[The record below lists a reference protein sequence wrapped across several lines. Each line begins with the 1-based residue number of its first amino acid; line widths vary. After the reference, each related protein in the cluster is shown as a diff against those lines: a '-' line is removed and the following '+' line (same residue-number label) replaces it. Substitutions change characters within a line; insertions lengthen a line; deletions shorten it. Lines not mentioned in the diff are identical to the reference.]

1 MFTSRLAE
9 RWNQAHSFSLF
20 LKVIRWSWC
29 VGEITHQIHPSVQT
43 VNSPDRG
50 KAQVLS
56 RQVFKMDYCI
66 KTRGDERNLGK
77 HATTQLNSSR
87 ENLTQDLPGISF
99 APIFQ
104 FPTGNDAGSDKEKPQ
119 GAVSL
124 VPNERYIRCKV
135 TRSVI
140 SKMLAIA
147 CSSMDGGLDSME
159 IVCSMN

>member
-1 MFTSRLAE
+1 M
-9 RWNQAHSFSLF
+9 
-20 LKVIRWSWC
+20 
-29 VGEITHQIHPSVQT
+29 
-43 VNSPDRG
+43 
-50 KAQVLS
+50 LS

-77 HATTQLNSSR
+77 HATTQPNTSR

-147 CSSMDGGLDSME
+147 CSSME
-159 IVCSMN
+159 IVCSMNWVESQFLSWQKVGAQARPPSWNLDLYSRHNDLLIVYESSYDIGSTMHQNFGHFS

>member
-1 MFTSRLAE
+1 M
-9 RWNQAHSFSLF
+9 
-20 LKVIRWSWC
+20 
-29 VGEITHQIHPSVQT
+29 
-43 VNSPDRG
+43 
-50 KAQVLS
+50 LS
-56 RQVFKMDYCI
+56 RQVFKMDHFI

-99 APIFQ
+99 APIF
-104 FPTGNDAGSDKEKPQ
+104 PTENDAGSDKEKPQ

-147 CSSMDGGLDSME
+147 CSSMDGGPHSME